1 MVVDIL
7 KVLGTILVAVITT
20 VGTGYFALKKMYVER
35 QDKKDEVLL
44 QKRIDDSIKAVR
56 EEITMEIKEEVHK
69 GIVECGVIGDKAI
82 REVQEEVVKKLEEGL
97 KARGDEG
104 KERFE
109 INSKQIEANSKQLSE
124 NSKQIEELIGVVKEQ
139 AETTE
144 KKFNAL
150 ADSLTSL
157 NTITYANAK
166 SQRSAI
172 FDKLLMVGNKI
183 LKAGKMTVNDK
194 TNLIQLYNSW
204 LELKGEN
211 DELDTLIEECK
222 KLPVTPNEG

>member
-1 MVVDIL
+1 MLAEIL
-7 KVLGTILVAVITT
+7 KILGTVLVAVITT
-20 VGTGYFALKKMYVER
+20 FGTGWLALKKMYVER

-44 QKRIDDSIKAVR
+44 QKRIDDSIKAAR
-56 EEITMEIKEEVHK
+56 EEITMEIKDEVRK
-69 GIVECGVIGDKAI
+69 GIVECGVIGDRAI
-82 REVQEEVVKKLEEGL
+82 REAQEEFVKKLEEGL
-97 KARGDEG
+97 KARGEEG

-109 INSKQIEANSKQLSE
+109 INSKQIQENSRQLSE

-204 LELKGEN
+204 KELQGEN
-211 DELDTLIEECK
+211 DELETLVEECK
-222 KLPVTPNEG
+222 KLPVIPNEG

>member
-1 MVVDIL
+1 MLAEIL
-7 KVLGTILVAVITT
+7 KILGTVLVAVITT
-20 VGTGYFALKKMYVER
+20 FGTGWLALKKMYVER

-44 QKRIDDSIKAVR
+44 QKRIDDSIKAAR
-56 EEITMEIKEEVHK
+56 EEITMEIKEEVRK

-82 REVQEEVVKKLEEGL
+82 RDVQEDIIKKLDEGLQARSEEG
-97 KARGDEG
+97 KI
-104 KERFE
+104 RFDK
-109 INSKQIEANSKQLSE
+109 NSKQIEANSQQLAE
-124 NSKQIEELIGVVKEQ
+124 NSKQIEELIEIVRKQ
-139 AETTE
+139 AETSE

-150 ADSLTSL
+150 SDSLTAL
-157 NTITYANAK
+157 NKISNANAK

-204 LELKGEN
+204 KELQGEN
-211 DELDTLIEECK
+211 DELDTLVEECK
-222 KLPVTPNEG
+222 KLPVIPNE

>member
-1 MVVDIL
+1 MVVEIF

-20 VGTGYFALKKMYVER
+20 VGTGYFALKKMYVEK
-35 QDKKDEVLL
+35 QDKKEDELL
-44 QKRIDDSIKAVR
+44 QKRIDDAIKAAR
-56 EEITMEIKEEVHK
+56 KEITMEIKEEVRN
-69 GIVECGVIGDKAI
+69 GIVECGAIGDKAI
-82 REVQEEVVKKLEEGL
+82 REAQEDFVKKLEEGL

-109 INSKQIEANSKQLSE
+109 INSRQIEANSKQLSE
-124 NSKQIEELIGVVKEQ
+124 NSKQIEELIGVVKDQ

-157 NTITYANAK
+157 NKITYANAK

-204 LELKGEN
+204 QELQGE
-211 DELDTLIEECK
+211 DAELDTLIEECK
-222 KLPVTPNEG
+222 KLPVIPNEV